1 LRFLSRRRI
10 LLFFATLALVIVA
23 LAAGLVL
30 YIQSPAFEARARQ
43 YVVNEIERRTGAT
56 VTLQTF
62 HWNFWQER
70 FRLEELTLRG
80 LEPADEAPLA
90 HFMRI
95 DIGLRFRTLLEKK
108 IDLFELT
115 IAEPEFHLQVSPDG
129 RTNFPAPPS
138 GAARTPSNFQ
148 ISIENFNI
156 IGGSALLNERLI
168 DVNFSLRRL
177 AAAVNYNGAREVLES
192 HLRYDGLLDRSSDAM
207 PSIPYTLAADLDYTR
222 ATLIAQKIVVTS
234 GATEVKLQGKINQLL
249 SRAISGKLEY
259 TGNVQLPFLKYFFNR
274 ETFAGKSGVAGFLE
288 FSSGY
293 FFTQGKAAAD
303 AVDFDGWHATKITGD
318 YAYHYPDKRLSFRK
332 MKMGFAGGAVA
343 GDVVVE
349 NLPGPERVV
358 LNLDYSHL
366 DAGAFVRAYPW
377 DPQYRVFSNL
387 TGTMNGWF
395 EGRLVRFEFGGHANL
410 QSYAPPQVPGIVA
423 LPLDGG
429 TDYQIRP
436 GEARVANADVR
447 LYSTSV
453 KADGLIHATM
463 SDLKVN
469 LDSSN
474 LKDIAFVYSDANG
487 TGRFNGSL
495 TGRIAKPLLD
505 GEFTLQNHVFR
516 QWKIEKAAGGVR
528 LDTDSETAE
537 LRNVHI
543 TQGESEILVNGSSA
557 LNGTTT
563 DLRVQSN
570 RVTAHDLHTFV
581 NRNFDGI
588 FAGDVHVTSL
598 TPAIKVEGDVR
609 AENLSV
615 EQRFV
620 GNVRGHVRYF
630 EPVIDIEQLTVR
642 QNDSTLTGN
651 VIFNRNNDALKFSAR
666 VTSVDLQMLRPL
678 GLPEVVQGVIRQ
690 ANLRGDGTVRRP
702 DISGNA
708 TIQNVSV
715 LGEGFPQAQVELAT
729 TGTKVDLRLNTEKN
743 VSLTA
748 QVDTA
753 TAGYPF
759 TAQAKFTDYPI
770 ERIARLQQG
779 TIAATGSANLSGLL
793 TDRAR
798 LKGEGRIER
807 ASLRLQNVP
816 LETTKPF
823 TFDFNV
829 DRLTLTGVTL
839 TGEKTEINV
848 AGTIAFTQQAPLNL
862 DVSGKA
868 DLALFSTADWSSAGS
883 VNVEVRLA
891 GTPQMPDL
899 RGLAHL
905 ANASFSRKGF
915 FTTLTNV
922 NGDVFFDRDRVR
934 LNQVEGR
941 MGSGTVKAQG
951 TALLEQGSLQSMNIQ
966 IDANEVRF
974 RYPEGLRTVLNADL
988 LLRGNLSSPLL
999 QGNVQIQNLAYRS
1012 GFDEFLAL
1020 LTEHNLNTGPSP
1032 VGRLRLAVHI
1042 EGNRNITIQNQLA
1055 DVEARVDVDLKGT
1068 VDDPSLTGHVE
1079 ASGGTL
1085 AFQGNRYTVTRG
1097 NIDFVDPLKID
1108 PVVDIEAESQ
1118 VRDYRVILT
1127 IAGRGDRLRLNMR
1140 SDPPLPDLEIVSLIA
1155 GGRTGGEIAGFRA
1168 SGTPT
1173 SEQLFQG
1180 GAANILLDLL
1190 QERVGN
1196 RLGLLGGG
1204 HVRIEP
1210 FAVGAS
1216 TYTGPR
1222 ITLSEQVTKDL
1233 SITYSQDL
1241 SSNRQQVISIE
1252 YFVTRNTSI
1261 LASRDELGNFGLDVR
1276 LRKRIK

>member
-1 LRFLSRRRI
+1 LRFLSKRRI
-10 LLFFATLALVIVA
+10 LLFLGTLALVIVA

-30 YIQSPAFEARARQ
+30 YLQSPAFEERARQ
-43 YVVNEIERRTGAT
+43 YIVSEIERRTGAA
-56 VTLQTF
+56 VTLKTF
-62 HWNFWQER
+62 QWNFWQER

-80 LEPADEAPLA
+80 LEPAGEAPLA
-90 HFMRI
+90 YIKRI
-95 DIGLRFRTLLEKK
+95 DLGLKFRTLLEKK

-115 IAEPEFHLQVSPDG
+115 IAEPEFHVLVTPDG
-129 RTNFPAPPS
+129 KTNFPSPPS
-138 GAARTPSNFQ
+138 GVSKPPSDFQ

-156 IGGSALLNERLI
+156 IGGFALLNEHRVDI
-168 DVNFSLRRL
+168 DFSLRKL
-177 AAAVNYNGAREVLES
+177 AAALNYNGAREVLQS
-192 HLRYDGLLDRSSDAM
+192 HLRYDGVLDRSSDAM
-207 PSIPYTLAADLDYTR
+207 PPIPYTLAADLDYTR
-222 ATLIAQKIVVTS
+222 ATVIAQKIVITS
-234 GATEVKLQGKINQLL
+234 GPTEVRLQGKINQLL

-259 TGNVQLPFLKYFFNR
+259 TGNVQIPFLNYFFSR
-274 ETFAGKSGVAGFLE
+274 ETFAGKAAVAGFLE

-293 FFTQGKAAAD
+293 LFTQGKTSAD
-303 AVDFDGWHATKITGD
+303 AVDFDGWHATKVTGD

-332 MKMGFAGGAVA
+332 IKMGFAGGSVA

-349 NLPGPERVV
+349 NLPGTERVV
-358 LNLDYSHL
+358 LNLDYAGL
-366 DAGAFVRAYPW
+366 DAAAFARAYPW
-377 DPQYRVFSNL
+377 DPRYRVFSKL

-395 EGRLVRFEFGGHANL
+395 QGRLVRFEFGGHANL
-410 QSYAPPQVPGIVA
+410 QSYAPPQVPDIVA

-447 LYSTSV
+447 LYSTNV

-469 LDSSN
+469 LASSN
-474 LKDIAFVYSDANG
+474 LKDIAFVYADANG
-487 TGRFNGSL
+487 TGTFNGSL
-495 TGRIAKPLLD
+495 TGRLARPLLD

-516 QWKIEKAAGGVR
+516 QWKIEQAAGGVR
-528 LDTDSETAE
+528 LDTTSENAE

-543 TQGESEILVNGSSA
+543 TQGESEILVNGSTA
-557 LNGTTT
+557 LSGMNA
-563 DLRVQSN
+563 DLRVQSS
-570 RVTAHDLHTFV
+570 RVTARDLRTFV
-581 NRNFDGI
+581 NRDFDGV

-598 TPAIKVEGDVR
+598 TPTIKVEGDVS
-609 AENLSV
+609 ADNLSV
-615 EQRFV
+615 EHRTV
-620 GNVRGHVRYF
+620 GNARGHVRYF
-630 EPVIDIEQLTVR
+630 EPVLDIEQLTVR

-651 VIFNRNNDALKFSAR
+651 VTFNRNNDALKFSAR
-666 VTSVDLQMLRPL
+666 VTSVDLQMFRPL

-690 ANLRGDGTVRRP
+690 ANLRGDGTVRQP
-702 DISGNA
+702 SISGNA
-708 TIQNVSV
+708 TIQNLSV
-715 LGEGFPQAQVELAT
+715 LGEVFPQAQVELAA
-729 TGTKVDLRLNTEKN
+729 TGSKIDLRLNTERN
-743 VSLTA
+743 ANLTA

-759 TAQAKFTDYPI
+759 TAQATFTDYPI

-779 TIAATGSANLSGLL
+779 TITATGSANLSGLL

-798 LKGEGRIER
+798 LKGQGRIDR

-823 TFDFNV
+823 TFDFSP

-848 AGTIAFTQQAPLNL
+848 AGTIAFNELAPLNL
-862 DVSGKA
+862 DVTGKA
-868 DLALFSTADWSSAGS
+868 DLALLSTADWSSAGS

-891 GTPQMPDL
+891 GTPQVPDL

-905 ANASFSRKGF
+905 ANASFSGKGF

-922 NGDVFFDRDRVR
+922 NGDVFFDRDRVS
-934 LNQVEGR
+934 LNGVEGR
-941 MGSGTVKAQG
+941 MGGGTLKAQG
-951 TALLEQGSLQSMNIQ
+951 TAVLERDSLQSMNIRV
-966 IDANEVRF
+966 DANEVRF
-974 RYPEGLRTVLNADL
+974 RYPEGLRTVLNAEL
-988 LLRGNLSSPLL
+988 VLRGNLSSPLL
-999 QGNVQIQNLAYRS
+999 EGNVQIQNLAYRS
-1012 GFDEFLAL
+1012 GFDDFLAL

-1032 VGRLRLAVHI
+1032 VGRLRLAMHI

-1068 VDDPSLTGHVE
+1068 ADDPSLTGHVE

-1097 NIDFVDPLKID
+1097 NIDFVDPLKIE

-1204 HVRIEP
+1204 HIRIEP

-1241 SSNRQQVISIE
+1241 SSNRQQVITIE
-1252 YFVTRNTSI
+1252 YFVSRNTSI